1 MTAIHLCAKD
11 SNIKSFKFLIKNE
24 ETLLKKD
31 SQNNNILHIATKSN
45 NYDLIETVLDF
56 RFLKRRFISEKVR
69 EILVFE
75 KNNDGQSCFLTAA
88 SIGNR
93 TIMNYLLNNFDKDRL
108 LNEVDN
114 KLNTALHLAC
124 LNKHENIVRS
134 LLKFNINFN
143 EKNLD
148 YLSIFDICCLN
159 GSFELVK
166 LILEKNPIKF
176 ALNINRE
183 HDNIDQPIKL
193 ACQSGNIQLLQY
205 LIDQGACLTFKNDN
219 QMSLLDIAFKKND
232 KEIIKTLIK
241 NDSEQML
248 FKKYTKI
255 EKERIK
261 ILCNEMPD
269 AMALIL
275 DKSVS
280 TNLDGTNQYNFDN
293 SILDISFKFIESAE
307 NHPLFLIAQTN
318 NRLLLTHKSV
328 KELLRFKWSVYPF
341 WIYYFNLIVYLC
353 YLLPFTYLIFSTT
366 NLKNNYQEQNFIMN
380 NESTSNYTV
389 TVTQSISYSQILM
402 QAIAL
407 MIVGILLSKEI
418 FQSMFVFHIRYFY
431 ELDNWIEMFT
441 YICSAIFLLPIPST
455 NSSFYKTN
463 YQRSLAPLVALSSW
477 IVLAL
482 FIQKVPRIGIF
493 GGMFKKML
501 HKSLYFSPI
510 LLVFLIGFSI
520 SFTIQDQEITEITLN
535 STSTIFIDT
544 LSMIVGELGI
554 ERDKL
559 SIPDSYTRKFVFFF
573 YISIM
578 CIMILNLMIGIAVG
592 EIKEVVDDADMR
604 SIAMK
609 IKFSLRT
616 QLLLF
621 KLNDSYERPMLYV
634 NKPIEPKNKN
644 NDKIDDY
651 KNKFCEK
658 FKIRKEIKKM
668 NKENETNELI
678 INQLNSIQ
686 TNFED
691 FKTAIENKLNS
702 LNFEISELR
711 LDTNMIKV
719 ELMNRNSY

>member
-1 MTAIHLCAKD
+1 MTAIHLCAKE

-24 ETLLKKD
+24 ETMLKKD

-45 NYDLIETVLDF
+45 NYDLIETALDL
-56 RFLKRRFISEKVR
+56 RFLRRKFIREKVR
-69 EILVFE
+69 EILVFG
-75 KNNDGQSCFLTAA
+75 KNNDGQACFHIAA

-108 LNEVDN
+108 ISDKDN

-148 YLSIFDICCLN
+148 YLSIFDICCHN
-159 GSFELVK
+159 GSIELVK

-193 ACQSGNIQLLQY
+193 ACESGNIQLLQY

-241 NDSEQML
+241 NDPEQLL

-269 AMALIL
+269 AMTLIL
-275 DKSVS
+275 DKSVNNNS
-280 TNLDGTNQYNFDN
+280 DGTNQYNFDN

-353 YLLPFTYLIFSTT
+353 YLLPFTYLIYSTT
-366 NLKNNYQEQNFIMN
+366 NLKNNQEQHFIMN
-380 NESTSNYTV
+380 NNSTSNYTV
-389 TVTQSISYSQILM
+389 IVTESISNSQILV

-407 MIVGILLSKEI
+407 TIVGFLLFKEF
-418 FQSMFVFHIRYFY
+418 FQLIFVFQIRYFY

-441 YICSAIFLLPIPST
+441 YICSAIFLIPIPST

-520 SFTIQDQEITEITLN
+520 SFTIQDQEITEINLN
-535 STSTIFIDT
+535 STSTILIDT

-554 ERDKL
+554 ERDKS

-616 QLLLF
+616 QLMLF
-621 KLNDSYERPMLYV
+621 KLCSYERPMLYV
-634 NKPIEPKNKN
+634 NKSIEQKNKN

-651 KNKFCEK
+651 KNKLCEK

-668 NKENETNELI
+668 TKENETNELI
-678 INQLNSIQ
+678 INQLNLIK

-691 FKTAIENKLNS
+691 FKSVIENKLNS

-711 LDTNMIKV
+711 LDTNMIKA